1 MAPKRVQ
8 GKGKAGGAADQVETQ
23 GWRTSECSDFH
34 LLGLVEEDLLQSR
47 EVVNWRKSLG
57 ESVPRDRPNETIIF
71 HYHVLH
77 GLGIPTSNSFEVF
90 CTIGAFKRIT

>member
-34 LLGLVEEDLLQSR
+34 LLGLVEEDLLQPP
-47 EVVNWRKSLG
+47 EVVHWQKSVG
-57 ESVPRDRPNETIIF
+57 ESFPHESENESIIF
-71 HYHVLH
+71 HSHVLR
-77 GLGIPTSNSFEVF
+77 GLGIPTSNFF
-90 CTIGAFKRIT
+90 